1 MPDARAILQHIAVR
15 AMIDYGLE
23 PELPPQAVE
32 ETRRLRDAPVDGR
45 FRGLRSTTKSRK
57 ISISSR

>member
-23 PELPPQAVE
+23 PELPPQAAAEVQH
-32 ETRRLRDAPVDGR
+32 LRTPAIDGLVPDGK
-45 FRGLRSTTKSRK
+45 FFEFEHVVSSCSR
-57 ISISSR
+57 